1 MVRAFSLKE
10 NFIKQ
15 IFTSLKSTIKLLV
28 TRVKKGSELIRKTLT
43 HVNVVVL
50 VSLLLTLKIF
60 HTFFSVSIA
69 SLEHVFV
76 AEGEEGSK

>member
-1 MVRAFSLKE
+1 MLKG
-10 NFIKQ
+10 NFAQQ

-28 TRVKKGSELIRKTLT
+28 KRVKKGSELIRKTLT

-50 VSLLLTLKIF
+50 VSLLLTLNIF

>member
-1 MVRAFSLKE
+1 M
-10 NFIKQ
+10 
-15 IFTSLKSTIKLLV
+15 
-28 TRVKKGSELIRKTLT
+28 KKGSELIRKTLT

>member
-1 MVRAFSLKE
+1 MLKE
-10 NFIKQ
+10 NFAQQ

-28 TRVKKGSELIRKTLT
+28 KRVKKGSELIRKTLT

>member
-1 MVRAFSLKE
+1 MLKE
-10 NFIKQ
+10 NFAQQ

-28 TRVKKGSELIRKTLT
+28 KRVKKGSELIRKTLT

-69 SLEHVFV
+69 SLKHVFV

>member
-1 MVRAFSLKE
+1 MLKE
-10 NFIKQ
+10 NFAQQ

-28 TRVKKGSELIRKTLT
+28 KRVKKGSELIRKTLT

-50 VSLLLTLKIF
+50 VSLLLTLNIF

>member
-1 MVRAFSLKE
+1 MLKE
-10 NFIKQ
+10 NFAQQ

-28 TRVKKGSELIRKTLT
+28 KRVKKGSELIRKTLT

-50 VSLLLTLKIF
+50 VSLLLTLNIF

-76 AEGEEGSK
+76 AGERKVLNSLFL

>member
-1 MVRAFSLKE
+1 M
-10 NFIKQ
+10 
-15 IFTSLKSTIKLLV
+15 
-28 TRVKKGSELIRKTLT
+28 KKDSELIRKTLT

-50 VSLLLTLKIF
+50 VSLLLTSKIF
-60 HTFFSVSIA
+60 HTLFSVSIA